1 MCGSAPVPTPTAAG
15 IDVVPCGVM
24 TSTIILPTE
33 WSNKA
38 CNESALPAI
47 PLAPEFPPKTPKC
60 KPPATWVL
68 TDSDACY
75 VNPLDGWQCQAI
87 PPVNGG
93 QTFAMVLVLLA
104 TAVILIWVNNCER
117 TAALE

>member
-1 MCGSAPVPTPTAAG
+1 MPEKALVGADACELSPA
-15 IDVVPCGVM
+15 
-24 TSTIILPTE
+24 E

-38 CNESALPAI
+38 CNETAVPAI
-47 PLAPEFPPKTPKC
+47 PLAPEFLPKAPKC

-93 QTFAMVLVLLA
+93 QTFAMVLVLLG
-104 TAVILIWVNNCER
+104 TAVALIYVNN
-117 TAALE
+117 L